1 MALLQIALD
10 FIDRERALA
19 VAAQVAPYV
28 DIIEAGTPLIKSE
41 GLGIVRTL
49 RKRFPS
55 KLIVA
60 DMKIMDTGGLEA
72 EIAVKAGADIV
83 TVMGASDIST
93 IEQAIISAKKYG
105 KQVMVDILNA
115 SAGQLKLIE
124 ALRPAPA
131 YLCVHTSID
140 QQMKGQK
147 PFAVLGKLRTKIPVA
162 VAGGITTESAALV
175 LRNKGVAIVIVGGG
189 ITKEA
194 NPAKAAA
201 ELKKIM
207 KNKIKLKFAAKS
219 FEKNNEEKINAAKQM
234 KKSGVSTPNISDG
247 MMRSGSLGDFPL
259 FLNREKLKSLILGRA
274 VTVSVP
280 EGDWAKVVEAI
291 DLCKPGQVLV
301 INEIGDGRAV
311 FGGLA
316 CRSCVNRKV
325 AAVIVN
331 GAARDV
337 DEIERLGLPVL
348 ARKALPNA
356 GEPSGFGKIN
366 VPVEINGIRVAPGD
380 LIAIDKS
387 GAVAIPA
394 SRAVEYANRA
404 LDVKEKEIRI
414 AKEIGKKGTLG
425 NVMNIKK
432 WELSW
437 KKD

>member
-1 MALLQIALD
+1 
-10 FIDRERALA
+10 
-19 VAAQVAPYV
+19 
-28 DIIEAGTPLIKSE
+28 
-41 GLGIVRTL
+41 
-49 RKRFPS
+49 
-55 KLIVA
+55 
-60 DMKIMDTGGLEA
+60 
-72 EIAVKAGADIV
+72 
-83 TVMGASDIST
+83 IST